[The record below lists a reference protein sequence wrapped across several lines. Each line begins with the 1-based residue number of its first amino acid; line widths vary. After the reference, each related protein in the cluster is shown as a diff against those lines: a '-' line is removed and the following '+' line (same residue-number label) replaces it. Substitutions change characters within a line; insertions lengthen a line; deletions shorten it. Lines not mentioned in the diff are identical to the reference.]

1 MPKYKP
7 VKIEQGW
14 ITGNDGKG
22 GLPYWA
28 AYGDTQWGRRQRL
41 LNGTYWLIR
50 RLKGEPTGPEFT
62 VR

>member
-14 ITGNDGKG
+14 ITGNDGKPG
-22 GLPYWA
+22 IPFWSI
-28 AYGDTQWGRRQRL
+28 YGNTQWARRQKL
-41 LNGTYWLIR
+41 LDGTYWLIR

>member
-1 MPKYKP
+1 MPKYKA

-28 AYGDTQWGRRQRL
+28 AYGEHPVGRRQRL
-41 LNGTYWLIR
+41 LDGTYWLIR